1 MSEAQLAL
9 DGGAPVRV
17 SPFAT
22 STPQPDGRPDPRS
35 AVAAALSEWVGGR
48 TPVLCGS
55 REEAYALALRHALG
69 SRDPAD
75 VEIAAPTIGGEAA
88 ARAALA
94 LGMRVLPIDV
104 DADTAN
110 VSARAL
116 AASVGERTRA
126 LVVAHA
132 FGHPA
137 TMPDLMRIADHYGLA
152 VIEDVSA
159 SLGAAVGAT
168 PVGTFG
174 AITILGGGPGHIVT
188 SPEVAA
194 VLPAAPTDVAAL
206 EAARDDLAATRAHP
220 AAPAAADDSAWRL
233 ALAELANAPAEL
245 HGRRQAAWHLA
256 YELRQVRGVSSMHH
270 GRSIRHGYD
279 QYVLRIRSVLWNR
292 SLEETAAA
300 LAAEGIPAAVAVASM
315 LHEDQDVIA
324 PLGDDERAQPERFN
338 VARQLATELLAIPL
352 TGTLTSRDMDDVA
365 HAIRKV
371 AAASQRVDA
380 PR

>member
-1 MSEAQLAL
+1 MSDAQLAL

-22 STPQPDGRPDPRS
+22 SSPPPDGRPDPRG

-48 TPVLCGS
+48 TPILCGS

-75 VEIAAPTIGGEAA
+75 VEVATPTIGGEGA

-94 LGMRVLPIDV
+94 LGIRVLPLDV

-126 LVVAHA
+126 LVVTHA

-159 SLGAAVGAT
+159 ALGAASGGA

-174 AITILGGGPGHIVT
+174 AITILGGGPRHIVT

-194 VLPAAPTDVAAL
+194 VLPATPADVPAL
-206 EAARDDLAATRAHP
+206 EAARDALA
-220 AAPAAADDSAWRL
+220 AAPATVDSAWRL

-300 LAAEGIPAAVAVASM
+300 LAAEGIPVEVAVASM

-338 VARQLATELLAIPL
+338 VARQLATELLTIPL
-352 TGTLTSRDMDDVA
+352 AGTLTSRDMDDVA